1 MPTAVTY
8 PRRGRAAGVWR
19 RPAEEGWEFLGSA
32 IENSLRRALAKGDG
46 SDPDFR
52 LQIYEAAERALLRL
66 EADRDM
72 AEEAKERHRRELIA
86 AIESIEGDFA
96 DGSASFDGPAEGSS
110 SDADAAP
117 RADDGAAAAPKLA
130 AAPGTGRAGTD
141 RWPKDATADDRTTG
155 EPSSDELAEPNFA
168 GRERLVDDE
177 DGSQEE
183 EDDAGSHAS
192 RRRPRLLVTLVITLL
207 LVFLVGAAVWMVLPF
222 FSSRTVETTGQS
234 EAGADGGLSV
244 AEAIRENTDTAPTQ
258 DAAPAWLD
266 VYTPAALREFAA
278 SDAAITDV
286 APAGEQPR
294 LQLTAPSD
302 GPAAEGETGTATT
315 AGVAREIE
323 LPMAGDVARQFAG
336 KKVEGEIVVGSP
348 DGKPRT
354 FTLRCLFGGETVCGR
369 QRFTTALPEENFL
382 FHLEFPPEAVTG
394 GQIALDPS
402 VGADGKDLMF
412 FGLKLRNAS

>member
-8 PRRGRAAGVWR
+8 PRRGTAAGVWR

-86 AIESIEGDFA
+86 AIESIEDDFA

-117 RADDGAAAAPKLA
+117 RADDGAA

-183 EDDAGSHAS
+183 EGDAGSHAS
-192 RRRPRLLVTLVITLL
+192 RRRPRLLVSLVITLL

-244 AEAIRENTDTAPTQ
+244 AEAIRENT
-258 DAAPAWLD
+258 
-266 VYTPAALREFAA
+266 
-278 SDAAITDV
+278 
-286 APAGEQPR
+286 
-294 LQLTAPSD
+294 
-302 GPAAEGETGTATT
+302 
-315 AGVAREIE
+315 
-323 LPMAGDVARQFAG
+323 
-336 KKVEGEIVVGSP
+336 
-348 DGKPRT
+348 
-354 FTLRCLFGGETVCGR
+354 
-369 QRFTTALPEENFL
+369 
-382 FHLEFPPEAVTG
+382 H
-394 GQIALDPS
+394 
-402 VGADGKDLMF
+402 
-412 FGLKLRNAS
+412 